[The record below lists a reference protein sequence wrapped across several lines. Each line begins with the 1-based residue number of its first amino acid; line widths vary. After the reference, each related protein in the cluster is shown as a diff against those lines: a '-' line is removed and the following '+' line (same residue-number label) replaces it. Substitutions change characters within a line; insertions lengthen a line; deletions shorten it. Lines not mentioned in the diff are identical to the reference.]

1 MSSGL
6 LAFTLFH
13 TAISLV
19 AIVAGFVVVWGFI
32 ASRYL
37 KGWTDVFL
45 ATTAATSI
53 TGFFFPF
60 HGIKP
65 AHILG
70 IISLLV
76 LIPTVLAYRRRMVGH
91 WRWIFVM
98 GGVVS
103 LYLNFFVLIVQ
114 AFEKVPALHALAP
127 TQSEPP
133 FQVAQG
139 LALVFF
145 IVLGVLSL
153 RRFRIVA
160 VA

>member
-32 ASRYL
+32 GSRKL
-37 KGWTDVFL
+37 KGWTDWFL

-60 HGIKP
+60 HGIQP

-70 IISLLV
+70 IIALLV
-76 LIPTVLAYRRRMVGH
+76 LIPTVLAYRRGMAGH
-91 WRWIFVM
+91 WRWIFVL
-98 GGVVS
+98 GSVVS

-114 AFEKVPALHALAP
+114 AFQKVPALHALAP

-133 FQVAQG
+133 FQVAQIA
-139 LALVFF
+139 ALVLF

-153 RRFRIVA
+153 RRFRVVA
-160 VA
+160 VR

>member
-1 MSSGL
+1 MSNGL

-19 AIVAGFVVVWGFI
+19 AIVAGFVVVWGF
-32 ASRYL
+32 ASGKL
-37 KGWTDVFL
+37 SGWTGLFL

-53 TGFFFPF
+53 TGFLFPF

-76 LIPTVLAYRRRMVGH
+76 LIPTVLAYRRRMAGH
-91 WRWIFVM
+91 WRWILVL

-114 AFEKVPALHALAP
+114 AFEKVPVLNALAP

-139 LALVFF
+139 LGLALF
-145 IVLGVLSL
+145 IGLGILSMKK
-153 RRFRIVA
+153 FRNA
-160 VA
+160 AGN